1 MRRLLKDG
9 EHLVRLALLFGVGV
23 VVFVLLRALLVPPTY
38 GELGAFRAAA
48 LDDVRAHAPAFA
60 GRAACTE
67 CHGEQARSLAGG
79 HHARLGCE
87 TCHGPLAAHASKPDA
102 VKPEPPAVVA
112 LCSRCHAS
120 NQARPK
126 SQPQVDP
133 ESHSEG
139 NACTDCHD
147 PHAPAL

>member
-9 EHLVRLALLFGVGV
+9 EHLVRLALLGAAGL
-23 VVFVLLRALLVPPTY
+23 VVFLLVRALLVPPTY

-60 GRAACTE
+60 GRTACVA
-67 CHGEQARSLAGG
+67 CHGEQAKGLAGG
-79 HHARLGCE
+79 HHAKLGCE
-87 TCHGPLAAHASKPDA
+87 TCHGPLAAHAAKPDA
-102 VKPEPPAVVA
+102 VKPEAPDVVP
-112 LCSRCHAS
+112 LCSRCHAA

-126 SQPQVDP
+126 TQPQVDP
-133 ESHSEG
+133 VAHAEG